1 MCLFESKNPQTR
13 YNSNLFVLV
22 YVVTSMAINFI
33 IYRFFVFNSIMLEY
47 ITPHYLPNHERGDVV
62 LKENE
67 KREIMARL
75 SFFETNGV
83 KIYLDGNLSTPEE
96 IADTYCLNEDCVYMP
111 DYVISEKGS
120 LEEVRF
126 DKIKEF

>member
-1 MCLFESKNPQTR
+1 MFESKNPQTR

-22 YVVTSMAINFI
+22 YVVTSMAIIFI

-47 ITPHYLPNHERGDVV
+47 ITPHYLPNYEQGDGD